1 MSLLFIPS
9 STISMKCCYTFGERE
24 RILQFVS
31 SAQNNPQL
39 SELTISQLLD
49 LACPLPPVPHVNT
62 YLRWKREQL
71 SHSEY
76 QVRSFS
82 RGRPR
87 KLSELQEQLLIGYAC
102 DRRRALQRVTQAD
115 LIDFAHTHLDAY
127 LTTTTITDITKRAGF
142 TSQRA
147 MKRESRLTTEKVVDD
162 SIAFLKE
169 VRSYNYDLDRI
180 IIMDETGIWS
190 NVLRS
195 RTLHPVNAYAT
206 SVLLFFCDFTFSMK
220 LHASRLLLVSLK
232 MFHRSGRFIL
242 TLNRKSCSE
251 DHG

>member
-1 MSLLFIPS
+1 
-9 STISMKCCYTFGERE
+9 MKRSYTYRERE
-24 RILQFVS
+24 RILKFVS
-31 SAQNNPQL
+31 SAQDHPEL
-39 SELTISQLLD
+39 SELTTPQLLD
-49 LACPLPPVPHVNT
+49 LACPVPPVPHENT
-62 YLRWKREQL
+62 YLRWKREDL
-71 SHSEY
+71 SLSEY
-76 QVRSFS
+76 NTRRSS

-102 DRRRALQRVTQAD
+102 DRRRALKRVTQAD
-115 LIDFAHTHLDAY
+115 LIDFAHTHLDAD
-127 LTTTTITDITKRAGF
+127 LTTSTITDITKRVGF

-147 MKRESRLTTEKVVDD
+147 MKRESRMTTEKVVDD

-180 IIMDETGIWS
+180 IIMDETGLWS
-190 NVLRS
+190 NVVGS

-232 MFHRSGRFIL
+232 MFHRSCRFIL
-242 TLNRKSCSE
+242 TL
-251 DHG
+251 